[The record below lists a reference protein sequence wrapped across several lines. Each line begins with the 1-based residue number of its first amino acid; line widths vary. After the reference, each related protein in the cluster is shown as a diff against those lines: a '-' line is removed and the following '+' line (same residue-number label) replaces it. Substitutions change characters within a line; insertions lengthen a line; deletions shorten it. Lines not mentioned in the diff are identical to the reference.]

1 MWTGITGA
9 AVRWLP
15 IGLGEQDDRVA
26 IRLPCVEADFVKL
39 VTICTSSSSIDGL
52 HRLLRSNP
60 TLMLFSLG
68 HYYESRQQAPASA
81 RELVETVSVTLLEA
95 VSTVRIGHGSGIG
108 KRCSEKQLSDWFV
121 EFSRAR
127 SNKKLRR
134 ALQKFI
140 QFFGFQKKRQSKQF
154 ILNLV
159 GPDLRADQFVC
170 PGIRRKETSVRLTRR
185 WKEERVSKLPIDELV
200 ALGNTVLESSASHA
214 KRLQRDKLASMKQ
227 LAYGASHEINN
238 PLANI
243 ASRAQTMLAVET
255 NPEKKYKL
263 GVIYEQAMRAH
274 EMISDMMLFAHPPV
288 ARLETTSIRLMM
300 ARVVDELTPLITRIS
315 NCDFR
320 VIISAGVDRAQID
333 ATQIAVA
340 IKNLVRNSVESLE
353 ASDQQQ
359 AEIEIRINRT
369 EPGMLQFIVSDNG
382 SKIRSDIVDHLFDP
396 FFSGREAG
404 RGLGFGLSKVWTIAE
419 MHGGRIEYSAERNF
433 GPQFILSVPQE
444 SKVICMGKSLTLTP
458 AKVSRVEPGDGEA
471 A

>member
-140 QFFGFQKKRQSKQF
+140 QFFGFQKKRQSKKF

-444 SKVICMGKSLTLTP
+444 SKAICMGKSLTLTP

>member
-1 MWTGITGA
+1 M
-9 AVRWLP
+9 
-15 IGLGEQDDRVA
+15 
-26 IRLPCVEADFVKL
+26 
-39 VTICTSSSSIDGL
+39 
-52 HRLLRSNP
+52 
-60 TLMLFSLG
+60 
-68 HYYESRQQAPASA
+68 
-81 RELVETVSVTLLEA
+81 
-95 VSTVRIGHGSGIG
+95 
-108 KRCSEKQLSDWFV
+108 
-121 EFSRAR
+121 
-127 SNKKLRR
+127 
-134 ALQKFI
+134 
-140 QFFGFQKKRQSKQF
+140 
-154 ILNLV
+154 
-159 GPDLRADQFVC
+159 

-444 SKVICMGKSLTLTP
+444 SKAICMGKSLTLTP

>member
-1 MWTGITGA
+1 M
-9 AVRWLP
+9 
-15 IGLGEQDDRVA
+15 A
-26 IRLPCVEADFVKL
+26 IRLPCVEADFVDL

-60 TLMLFSLG
+60 TLMLYSLG
-68 HYYESRQQAPASA
+68 HYYESRQQAPTSA
-81 RELVETVSVTLLEA
+81 LELVETVSVTLLED
-95 VSTVRIGHGSGIG
+95 VSTVRIGYGSGIG
-108 KRCSEKQLSDWFV
+108 KKCSEKQLKDWFV

-127 SNKKLRR
+127 SNKKLRNT
-134 ALQKFI
+134 LQKFI
-140 QFFGFQKKRQSKQF
+140 QFFGFQKKRQSKNF
-154 ILNLV
+154 ILSLV
-159 GPDLRADQFVC
+159 GTDLRADQFVC
-170 PGIRRKETSVRLTRR
+170 SGIRRKETSVRLTRR
-185 WKEERVSKLPIDELV
+185 WVEERGSKLPIDELL
-200 ALGNTVLESSASHA
+200 ALGIAVLESSESHA

-243 ASRAQTMLAVET
+243 ASRAQTMLAVES

-300 ARVVDELTPLITRIS
+300 ARVVDELNPLVDRIS
-315 NCDFR
+315 NCNFR

-333 ATQIAVA
+333 ATQVAVA

-353 ASDQQQ
+353 ASDQKQ
-359 AEIEIRINRT
+359 AEIEIRINRS
-369 EPGMLQFIVSDNG
+369 ESGMIQFMVSDNG
-382 SKIRSDIVDHLFDP
+382 AKIRSDIIDHLFDP

-419 MHGGRIEYSAERNF
+419 MHGGRIEYSAERNM
-433 GPQFILSVPQE
+433 GPQFILSLPQE
-444 SKVICMGKSLTLTP
+444 SKAICRGKSLTLTTS
-458 AKVSRVEPGDGEA
+458 KVSRVEPGEGEA

>member
-15 IGLGEQDDRVA
+15 TGLGEQDDRVA

-81 RELVETVSVTLLEA
+81 QELVETVSVTLLEA
-95 VSTVRIGHGSGIG
+95 VSNVRIGYGSGIG

-140 QFFGFQKKRQSKQF
+140 QFFGIQKKRQSKKF

-185 WKEERVSKLPIDELV
+185 WKKERVSKLPIDELV
-200 ALGNTVLESSASHA
+200 ALGNTALESSASHA
-214 KRLQRDKLASMKQ
+214 KRLQLDKLASMKQ

-300 ARVVDELTPLITRIS
+300 ARVVDELTPLIARIS

-419 MHGGRIEYSAERNF
+419 MHGGRIEYSADRNF

-444 SKVICMGKSLTLTP
+444 SKAICMGKSLTLPP
-458 AKVSRVEPGDGEA
+458 AKVSRAEPGDGEA